1 MNGGRTGVLRQ
12 HHPLGASTGN
22 GDPVHFGRP
31 ATVPANEPTLAPV
44 VLPGCPRRH
53 VCRGGRQ
60 ITAYAPKWREWPDL
74 VGIAAARRHHV
85 PLADGP
91 PRRQGWQPPHLPVDD
106 PVIC

>member
-44 VLPGCPRRH
+44 MLPGFSRRPATVLANEPALAPLMLPGFSRRH
-53 VCRGGRQ
+53 ICRGGHQ
-60 ITAYAPKWREWPDL
+60 ITAYALK
-74 VGIAAARRHHV
+74 
-85 PLADGP
+85 
-91 PRRQGWQPPHLPVDD
+91 
-106 PVIC
+106 